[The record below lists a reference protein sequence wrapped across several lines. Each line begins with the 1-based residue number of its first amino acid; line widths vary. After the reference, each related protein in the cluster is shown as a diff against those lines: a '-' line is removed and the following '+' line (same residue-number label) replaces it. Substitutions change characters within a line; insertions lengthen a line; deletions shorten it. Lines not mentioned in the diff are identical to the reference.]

1 MTTTT
6 TLDSIE
12 ETVRIGAFKFSS
24 GDNEHIKLIMMPV
37 TDEPVGEINK
47 IKEEKSKAW
56 NVKSDAIQLE
66 KVDVIRVSF
75 VVAQKVHLQP
85 EQIPSFEYSHEAV
98 G

>member
-1 MTTTT
+1 MKRTL
-6 TLDSIE
+6 TLDQIE

-24 GDNEHIKLIMMPV
+24 GNDEHIKLIVMPI
-37 TDEPVGEINK
+37 TDEPIDEINR

-56 NVKSDAIQLE
+56 NVKSDAIQVE

>member
-1 MTTTT
+1 
-6 TLDSIE
+6 
-12 ETVRIGAFKFSS
+12 
-24 GDNEHIKLIMMPV
+24 MMPV

-56 NVKSDAIQLE
+56 NVKLDAIQLE

-75 VVAQKVHLQP
+75 VVAQKIHLQP
-85 EQIPSFEYSHEAV
+85 EQIPSFEHSYEAV